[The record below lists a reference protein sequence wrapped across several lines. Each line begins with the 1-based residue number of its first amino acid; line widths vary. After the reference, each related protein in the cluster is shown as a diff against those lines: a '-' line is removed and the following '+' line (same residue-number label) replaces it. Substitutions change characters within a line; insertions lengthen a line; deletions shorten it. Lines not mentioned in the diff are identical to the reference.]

1 MRVAIETD
9 RNAGRKV
16 DFTLSDGFCVDRHRS
31 DFRTLIE
38 SGAIDILFANED
50 EACSL
55 TKTDS
60 FDSAADWPEGK
71 AEVVVITRSAKG
83 AVMLAGGGGHA
94 VTAAPVAHH
103 VDTRSARRGEGT
115 GGVR

>member
-1 MRVAIETD
+1 MLFRSYLWDPEAPRAAMRVAIETA

-16 DFTLSDGFCVDRHRS
+16 AFTLSDGFCVDRHRN

-60 FDSAADWPEGK
+60 STEERRVGNGCVRPR
-71 AEVVVITRSAKG
+71 RSRWSQ
-83 AVMLAGGGGHA
+83 
-94 VTAAPVAHH
+94 
-103 VDTRSARRGEGT
+103 DD
-115 GGVR
+115 

>member
-1 MRVAIETD
+1 MLVIRCFFLQQKTAYEMLISYWSSDVCSSD
-9 RNAGRKV
+9 L
-16 DFTLSDGFCVDRHRS
+16 LSYGFCVDRHRN

-60 FDSAADWPEGK
+60 FDSAARSEERRVGTEWGSTCSLRGK
-71 AEVVVITRSAKG
+71 TSNK
-83 AVMLAGGGGHA
+83 
-94 VTAAPVAHH
+94 
-103 VDTRSARRGEGT
+103 
-115 GGVR
+115 